1 MKVKRADVLLKI
13 IAAAEGEPL
22 TPAQLQK
29 VAFRVGMECS
39 EYMPVD
45 YYTFRKYDYG
55 PFSAEIYRDAEQLEC
70 DGKITITINA
80 RGGWKEYAATV
91 RGYMTELEDFPE
103 EVSSFILD
111 KVNWARELSFQE
123 LVREV
128 YKMYPAYRENSV
140 FQGW

>member
-1 MKVKRADVLLKI
+1 MKRADLLLKI

-39 EYMPVD
+39 EYMPDD
-45 YYTFRKYDYG
+45 YYSFRKYDYG
-55 PFSAEIYRDAEQLEC
+55 PFSADIYRDAEQLERE
-70 DGKITITINA
+70 GKITISIDA

-91 RGYMTELEDFPE
+91 RGYMTALEDIPE